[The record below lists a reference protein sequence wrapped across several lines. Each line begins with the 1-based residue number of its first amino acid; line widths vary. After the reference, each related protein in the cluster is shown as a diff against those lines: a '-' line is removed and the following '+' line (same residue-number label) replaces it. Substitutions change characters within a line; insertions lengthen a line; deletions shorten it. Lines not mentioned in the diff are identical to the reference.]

1 MQSFYRLYPELDL
14 KNYSFGRTLFFDNNG
29 YFLLYNASDSV
40 LMNLYQAY
48 IARYDT
54 NNNLQWIQ
62 PYIIGT
68 AGSIPKSNFI
78 LTSDNYLAFCGYTW
92 DNSEKD
98 FIMKMYD
105 KAETSNNN
113 YRKGFIVK
121 IDKETGVPLFM
132 KTWGNGYPSYISFEE
147 LIETS
152 DSGFIVVGATDSINP
167 SKNYDL
173 YIMKINNEG
182 IKQWDTILPLNNTNS
197 FVLSSIIK
205 INNTY
210 YFTVSKNR
218 NPKIIDTQLIGLK
231 ENGTIVLNK
240 KLVIGSFGKH
250 MQGITKTKD
259 NQLLLSGSMC
269 NYY

>member
-1 MQSFYRLYPELDL
+1 MKKLIGFTLILLIFAIQNISAQMQSFYRIYPELDVKKSSYGQSL
-14 KNYSFGRTLFFDNNG
+14 YFDNTG
-29 YFLLYNASDSV
+29 YFLLYEAFDTILN
-40 LMNLYQAY
+40 NNQAY

-78 LTSDNYLAFCGYTW
+78 LTSDNNLAFCGKTKI
-92 DNSEKD
+92 NSEKD
-98 FIMKMYD
+98 SIIKKDDY
-105 KAETSNNN
+105 KVETLSRSK
-113 YRKGFIVK
+113 YISRSGFVIK

-132 KTWGNGYPSYISFEE
+132 KTWGNGYPSYIGFEE

-182 IKQWDTILPLNNTNS
+182 VKQWDTILPLNNVV
-197 FVLSSIIK
+197 FYMSSIIK
-205 INNTY
+205 VNSTY
-210 YFTVSKNR
+210 YFTVLRKRSSSY
-218 NPKIIDTQLIGLK
+218 IDDTQIIGIKAMEQLCLIKSL
-231 ENGTIVLNK
+231 
-240 KLVIGSFGKH
+240 
-250 MQGITKTKD
+250 
-259 NQLLLSGSMC
+259 
-269 NYY
+269 